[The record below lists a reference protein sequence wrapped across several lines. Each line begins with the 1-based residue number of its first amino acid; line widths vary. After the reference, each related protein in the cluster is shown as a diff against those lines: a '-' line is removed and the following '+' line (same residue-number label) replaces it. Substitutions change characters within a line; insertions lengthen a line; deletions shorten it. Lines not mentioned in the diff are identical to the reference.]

1 MEVEEI
7 TTESTVLAVVH
18 KKKSKATKWGMNMR
32 EVSYQWQ
39 IHIIYIYI
47 LKNKTKQNK
56 KQTKNKQKNKQK
68 KQ

>member
-47 LKNKTKQNK
+47 HPQKQNK
-56 KQTKNKQKNKQK
+56 TKQKNKQK

>member
-39 IHIIYIYI
+39 ILYIYTSS
-47 LKNKTKQNK
+47 KTKQNK
-56 KQTKNKQKNKQK
+56 TKNKQKNKQK